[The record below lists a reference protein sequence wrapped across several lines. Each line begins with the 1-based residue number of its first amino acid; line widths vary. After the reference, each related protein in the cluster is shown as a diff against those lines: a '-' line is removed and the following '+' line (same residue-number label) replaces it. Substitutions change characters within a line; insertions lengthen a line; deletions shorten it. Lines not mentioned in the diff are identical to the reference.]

1 MYLGPVRYS
10 ETSGAGGDGLWVEL
24 DRELGIVKIGRQWPG
39 EIELTGLFEQ
49 LLNRTGTGFGTGA
62 DLSNRQT

>member
-39 EIELTGLFEQ
+39 EISSP
-49 LLNRTGTGFGTGA
+49 A
-62 DLSNRQT
+62 CLSSF